1 MDILQSLRERY
12 TSKAYDPSFDLSDE
26 QLAQIREI
34 LRLSP
39 SSINSQPWAFQLIGR
54 GELKDKLAQHSWVN
68 EQRIKD
74 ASHLLVINVYRD
86 VDTFVEERLSQL
98 GEHMHLFFDNNI
110 RTRGEDSALA
120 WLRSQAYISLGV
132 LLTSLSTLGIDSTPM
147 EGFDP
152 EAYDQIL
159 GHAKYR
165 PVLAVALGKRSSE
178 DKNQPSITP
187 KSRREDIF
195 L

>member
-12 TSKAYDPSFDLSDE
+12 TSKAYDPSFDLSEE

-54 GELKDKLAQHSWVN
+54 GELKDQLADNSWVN
-68 EQRIKD
+68 AQRIKD
-74 ASHLLVINVYRD
+74 ASHLLVIHTYRNASL
-86 VDTFVEERLSQL
+86 FEEERISKL
-98 GEHMHLFFDNNI
+98 GEHMQTFF
-110 RTRGEDSALA
+110 RTAILPRGEEAVQA

-132 LLTSLSTLGIDSTPM
+132 LLTGLSTLGIDSTPM

-152 EAYDQIL
+152 EAYDKIL
-159 GHAKYR
+159 GHALYK

-178 DKNQPSITP
+178 DQNQPSITP

>member
-12 TSKAYDPSFDLSDE
+12 TSKAYDPSFDLSEE

-54 GELKDKLAQHSWVN
+54 GELKDQLADNSWVN
-68 EQRIKD
+68 AQCIKD
-74 ASHLLVINVYRD
+74 ASHLLVIHTYRNASL
-86 VDTFVEERLSQL
+86 FEEERISKL
-98 GEHMHLFFDNNI
+98 GEHMQTFF
-110 RTRGEDSALA
+110 RTAILPRGEEAVQA

-132 LLTSLSTLGIDSTPM
+132 LLTGLSTLGIDSTPM
-147 EGFDP
+147 EAFDP
-152 EAYDQIL
+152 EAYDKIL
-159 GHAKYR
+159 GHALYK
-165 PVLAVALGKRSSE
+165 PVLAVALGKRSS
-178 DKNQPSITP
+178 DDQNQPSITP